1 MTEERRRYFRIDDS
15 MGISYELLG
24 NEEAKVFALRS
35 NDHGGNFDY
44 ASHFDNRIQTL
55 LESCKQQTPIAA
67 ELLELLNKK
76 LNFVIQ
82 QMDVDAELMH
92 KVAYTLRQV
101 NVSACGIAFA
111 NEEMLKQGQLLKLD
125 IILHPTELHVV
136 AMANVVDC
144 IRIFSEEPDDDNRCF
159 VRMNFTEINTNDQEL
174 LIQHMVK
181 KQSEQLR
188 VRRQQKSQH

>member
-1 MTEERRRYFRIDDS
+1 MIEERRRYFRIDDS

-24 NEEAKVFALRS
+24 NEEAKVFARQS
-35 NDHGGNFDY
+35 NEHGGNFDY

-55 LESCKQQTPIAA
+55 LESCKLQTPIAA
-67 ELLELLNKK
+67 ELLDLLNKK

-111 NEEMLKQGQLLKLD
+111 NEEMLNQGQLLKLD
-125 IILHPTELHVV
+125 IMLQPTELHVV
-136 AMANVVDC
+136 AMAEVVDC
-144 IRIFSEEPDDDNRCF
+144 TAITSEEIDGGNHCF
-159 VRMNFTEINTNDQEL
+159 VRLNFTEINTNDQEL

-181 KQSEQLR
+181 KQSEQLKI
-188 VRRQQKSQH
+188 RRQQRN